1 MTESK
6 GLICQSYAWVNKS
19 HSYHFTPNKMTRCY
33 HQLTITFLQMCDTL
47 RIRTQR
53 FGEFCYNWENKKHS
67 VAHTMARAVQILCPD
82 FGIMR
87 TALSTLKSGLSIY
100 SQSIRLENFVTVMAP
115 VIQMVDNT
123 FHWINFYPADNAI
136 VSPNT
141 YRLHCDLS
149 GG

>member
-6 GLICQSYAWVNKS
+6 GLYICQSYAWVNKS

-53 FGEFCYNWENKKHS
+53 FGEFCQNWENKKYS
-67 VAHTMARAVQILCPD
+67 VAHAMARAVQILRHYAHCRVNAETGTVHIQPINQIRE
-82 FGIMR
+82 FC
-87 TALSTLKSGLSIY
+87 Y
-100 SQSIRLENFVTVMAP
+100 SYGP
-115 VIQMVDNT
+115 VIQMADNT
-123 FHWINFYPADNAI
+123 IHWINSYPADNAI
-136 VSPNT
+136 VSPNI
-141 YRLHCDLS
+141 YPLHCDLS